1 MCAYMNQVSHFHPET
16 ERQASAE
23 YPIQIRITLHHQ
35 AWFTISAKYMI
46 GHRTIGGVEH
56 SAKHSSLF
64 CLADVSAHALLLCAS
79 DHPSTSQ

>member
-1 MCAYMNQVSHFHPET
+1 MRAYIDQVSHFHPET

-23 YPIQIRITLHHQ
+23 YQIQIYITLQHQ

-46 GHRTIGGVEH
+46 GHRTIGGVKH

-64 CLADVSAHALLLCAS
+64 ALADVSADALLLRAL
-79 DHPSTSQ
+79 DPSTSQ

>member
-23 YPIQIRITLHHQ
+23 YPIQIHITLHHQ
-35 AWFTISAKYMI
+35 AWTFTISAKYMI

-64 CLADVSAHALLLCAS
+64 CLADVSAHALLLHAF
-79 DHPSTSQ
+79 DPSTSQ